1 VVIIDT
7 SAWIEFFR
15 PSGNLAI
22 KKLVRYAL
30 ENESVGIGDLIYCEI
45 LQGTKNKDEFNTLK
59 HLLDGLSKFDM
70 VGFSIAEKSAENYR
84 NLRSR
89 GITVRKTIDVLIATF
104 CMEHDYYLIHNDSDF
119 DLIKSALPLETF
131 GN

>member
-1 VVIIDT
+1 MVIIDT

-15 PSGNLAI
+15 PSGNLSI

-45 LQGTKNKDEFNTLK
+45 LQGVKNKAEINMLK
-59 HLLDGLSKFDM
+59 NLLEGLKKFDM
-70 VGFSIAEKSAENYR
+70 VGFSIAEKSADNYR

-104 CMEHDYYLIHNDSDF
+104 CMEHGYYFIHNDSDF
-119 DLIKSALPLETF
+119 DLIKSSFNLKTF
-131 GN
+131 